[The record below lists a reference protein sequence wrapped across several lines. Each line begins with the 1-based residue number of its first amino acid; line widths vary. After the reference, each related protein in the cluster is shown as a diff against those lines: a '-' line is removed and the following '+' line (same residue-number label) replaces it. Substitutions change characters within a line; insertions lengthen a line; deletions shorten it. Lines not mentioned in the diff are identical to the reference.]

1 MPSLRLTLAL
11 SLSLA
16 LHAAGLIGLPER
28 PRAATASAPL
38 QVSLQ
43 PAETPERAAERL
55 IKNTLEDGRDSA
67 HPASARPPPSV
78 SGTRAQRAET
88 VQQQARRKLS
98 QQLFYPPAA
107 LEQGLQGTVTLRI
120 ELGPQGQ
127 VLDAVVLAGSG
138 HELLDQAAQ
147 HAARAIGRID
157 AGTRRELLLPVVFR
171 LPD

>member
-1 MPSLRLTLAL
+1 MPSLRLTFAL

-16 LHAAGLIGLPER
+16 LHVAGLIGLPAR
-28 PRAATASAPL
+28 PPAATASAPL

-43 PAETPERAAERL
+43 AAVPPERSAEPL
-55 IKNTLEDGRDSA
+55 IKNTLEDGQRTSPPARVRPAPSA
-67 HPASARPPPSV
+67 PGA
-78 SGTRAQRAET
+78 RAQRAET
-88 VQQQARRKLS
+88 LQQQARRKLS

-127 VLDAVVLAGSG
+127 VLEAAVLASSG
-138 HELLDQAAQ
+138 HAVLDQAAQ
-147 HAARAIGRID
+147 RAARAIGHID
-157 AGTRRELLLPVVFR
+157 AGTRRELLLPVVFS

>member
-1 MPSLRLTLAL
+1 MPSLRLTFAL

-28 PRAATASAPL
+28 RPAAATSAGL

-43 PAETPERAAERL
+43 PAAPPQRSAETL
-55 IKNTLEDGRDSA
+55 IKNTLENGRDTFDPAPVRPLPSA
-67 HPASARPPPSV
+67 PGS
-78 SGTRAQRAET
+78 RAQRAET
-88 VQQQARRKLS
+88 LQQQARRKLS
-98 QQLFYPPAA
+98 QQLFYPPEA

-127 VLDAVVLAGSG
+127 VLDAAVLASSG
-138 HELLDQAAQ
+138 HAVLDQAAQ
-147 HAARAIGRID
+147 RAAQAIGRID
-157 AGTRRELLLPVVFR
+157 AGARRELLLPVVFR